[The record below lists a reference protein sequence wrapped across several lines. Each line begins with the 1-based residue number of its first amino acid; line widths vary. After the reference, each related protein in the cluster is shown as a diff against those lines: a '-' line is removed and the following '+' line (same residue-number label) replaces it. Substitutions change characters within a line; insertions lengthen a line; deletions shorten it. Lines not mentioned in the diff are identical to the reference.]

1 MNLQLGNA
9 LCTVLTPTSESDVT
23 IGPKLSLVKNS
34 KTNVNSNS
42 RQTKSPKCKK
52 QANLAIQSASQT
64 PSQSPSREEDSTI
77 YICPVCESQIENQA
91 SICCD
96 TCDVWIHFSCANVD
110 PDNAKELEDSEYI
123 CQICVDNALHIAK
136 HKSPNMK
143 TPLLAKENTYPL
155 ETHVQCEETL
165 VKQPIQSLHV
175 VEIHDVSTSDPITES
190 SQTSETPISHRNLT
204 LSNHE
209 INKTQSIIDTPG
221 IPSPGIAPL
230 VTSVEQE
237 TESAQPVS
245 KKQTSTKP
253 VKRKQESEHKQYI
266 ITLEKQVKEHEK
278 TIHLL
283 QKNVEALSNTS
294 NSNAPSSHAEQNN
307 LRSQIPP
314 DLEMRIRQ
322 LEMQNMQ
329 NLCIFTALT
338 STMAM
343 QQSNIQQRSSVPQ
356 FHAQFGYPS
365 VVPQHPMQFMQPQVM
380 QFMQP
385 QMPPQFVPPCIPHV
399 VQTGQPLGIPQFA
412 PRPPPPPYQNHFM
425 QNQYLSQGLFH
436 PTPVQNHVNP
446 VVTQH
451 IRPPIA
457 PSNLPYQPVFQNQ
470 SNGQSVNPPILENK
484 VSEKQSGLT
493 VQGDAQEKN
502 HTPQVKSV
510 HSPVH
515 TVQNSMEPQPP
526 VVQNDVG
533 LNQNTQHKNKQL
545 QGKRPIN
552 DRNAVNGSIYE
563 QGVVSQSHAEA
574 GSITQTGSDDHANCR
589 NRPQNTQKVCEIG
602 GSGQDPGKLHESSKS
617 TPNSGTHQ
625 GHSSTKGSGQ
635 NNVSNSFLCIP
646 GLTDKPPDKIQTNLH
661 RMP

>member
-1 MNLQLGNA
+1 M
-9 LCTVLTPTSESDVT
+9 
-23 IGPKLSLVKNS
+23 IG
-34 KTNVNSNS
+34 
-42 RQTKSPKCKK
+42 
-52 QANLAIQSASQT
+52 
-64 PSQSPSREEDSTI
+64 
-77 YICPVCESQIENQA
+77 
-91 SICCD
+91 
-96 TCDVWIHFSCANVD
+96 FSCANVD

-155 ETHVQCEETL
+155 ESHVQCEETL

-175 VEIHDVSTSDPITES
+175 AQIHDVSTSEPIIES
-190 SQTSETPISHRNLT
+190 SQISKTPTFHRNLAQ
-204 LSNHE
+204 SNHE
-209 INKTQSIIDTPG
+209 TNKTQAIIDTPG
-221 IPSPGIAPL
+221 ITSLGTHSV

-245 KKQTSTKP
+245 KKQTSTKSI
-253 VKRKQESEHKQYI
+253 KRKQESEQKQYI

-343 QQSNIQQRSSVPQ
+343 QQSNIQQRNSVPQ

-365 VVPQHPMQFMQPQVM
+365 VVPQNPMQFMQPQVM

-385 QMPPQFVPPCIPHV
+385 QMPPQFVPQFIPHV

-425 QNQYLSQGLFH
+425 QNQYLSHGLFH
-436 PTPVQNHVNP
+436 PTPVQNQVNP
-446 VVTQH
+446 GVRQH
-451 IRPPIA
+451 IRPPIV
-457 PSNLPYQPVFQNQ
+457 PSNQQHLPVFQNQ
-470 SNGQSVNPPILENK
+470 SNGQSVNPPFLENK
-484 VSEKQSGLT
+484 VSENQSGHT
-493 VQGDAQEKN
+493 VQDDAQVQN
-502 HTPQVKSV
+502 HAPQVKSV
-510 HSPVH
+510 HSHVH
-515 TVQNSMEPQPP
+515 TVQNPIETQPP

-533 LNQNTQHKNKQL
+533 LIHSTQHKNKQL

-552 DRNAVNGSIYE
+552 DRNAINGE
-563 QGVVSQSHAEA
+563 QGLVSQSHAEA
-574 GSITQTGSDDHANCR
+574 GSITQTGSDDHGNSR

-602 GSGQDPGKLHESSKS
+602 GSGQDPGKFHESSKC

-635 NNVSNSFLCIP
+635 SNVSNSFLCIP